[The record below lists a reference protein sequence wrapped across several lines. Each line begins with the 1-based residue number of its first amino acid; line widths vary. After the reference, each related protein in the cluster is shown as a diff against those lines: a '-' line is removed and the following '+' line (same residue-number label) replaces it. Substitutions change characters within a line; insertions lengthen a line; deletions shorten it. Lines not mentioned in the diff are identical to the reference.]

1 MSSYEPALRLRK
13 GRSHLI
19 ANLLAAVII
28 TVWALVFVL
37 WDELP
42 GPSESHPSVVV
53 PPRTRV
59 CQDPTEVSDPTC

>member
-42 GPSESHPSVVV
+42 GPVENHPSVMV
-53 PPRTRV
+53 PPRTDV
-59 CQDPTEVSDPTC
+59 CPDPTEVSDPTC